1 MSHAPNSDDD
11 RIQARAYA
19 LWEQDG
25 RPEGRSEHHWH
36 QARAQIEQE
45 DAKGSDASSN
55 EAVSAGKKK
64 GKSSKGSAPYPG
76 MMGDGTEE
84 QNLDQPGDP
93 SARITRDEV
102 EDAFKGGEARP

>member
-1 MSHAPNSDDD
+1 MSDPNAYDD

-25 RPEGRSEHHWH
+25 RPHGRHEQHWR
-36 QARAQIEQE
+36 QARAELEQE
-45 DAKGSDASSN
+45 DAKDAQTSPG
-55 EAVSAGKKK
+55 EAAPSGKKK
-64 GKSSKGSAPYPG
+64 GKSGKAGTPYPG

-84 QNLDQPGDP
+84 QNLDQTGDP

-102 EDAFKGGEARP
+102 EDAFKGGQARA